1 MVGRALILTVIGTFI
16 ISMMITRTISRSS
29 NAQSDNVVRLFTRV
43 TGRNLAQSGVNLA
56 LRTLASHP
64 SRRTPASWTLSDG
77 KVSVSLLDVHYR
89 GRAAVQ
95 IVSTAR
101 VPYQSS
107 MDAVFSRDTTFT
119 TIAYLP
125 KGFIPKWVKG
135 VITTNNPVKIGGN
148 VDVDG
153 RDHDTTGAAII
164 ASQGVFGVWTT
175 SSFSQV
181 GSSLVGGT
189 NIRDTD
195 YPLSK
200 PADTSVVRANQP
212 AGDYPGSPDSVLGGA
227 DAGFPEGTLK
237 SIALSG
243 YAGSQ
248 YTTDPATL
256 HYPLSGVTYVELPT
270 GGTWMS
276 PNING
281 SGILIVHDST
291 KDAIMKNMSPSTFA
305 GLLICDDISHINA
318 TFTIIGAVVGLTPD
332 PSKTNE
338 IGNGNSNILYSG
350 AAIANAIATI
360 TGDLPVNTFSD
371 KVLAWWE

>member
-29 NAQSDNVVRLFTRV
+29 NAQSDNVVRQFTRV

-56 LRTLASHP
+56 LRTLAAHP
-64 SRRTPASWTLSDG
+64 SMRAPASWTLSG
-77 KVSVSLLDVHYR
+77 GTVSVSLLDVHYR

-95 IVSTAR
+95 IISTAS
-101 VPYQSS
+101 VPYHSS
-107 MDAVFSRDTTFT
+107 IDAVFSRDTTFT

-125 KGFIPKWVKG
+125 KGFIPKLVKG

-153 RDHDTTGAAII
+153 RDHDTTGTAII
-164 ASQGVFGVWTT
+164 AGQGVYGVWTT
-175 SSFSQV
+175 STFNQT

-189 NIRDTD
+189 NMRDAD
-195 YPLSK
+195 YPLAK

-212 AGDYPGSPDSVLGGA
+212 AGAYPGSPDSVLGGPQM
-227 DAGFPEGTLK
+227 GFPEGTLK
-237 SIALSG
+237 SMALSG

-248 YTTDPATL
+248 YTTNPGTL
-256 HYPLSGVTYVELPT
+256 HYPLSGVTYVELPV

-281 SGILIVHDST
+281 SGILVVHYST
-291 KDAIMKNMSPSTFA
+291 KDAVMKNISPGTFV

-338 IGNGNSNILYSG
+338 IGNGNSNSLYSG
-350 AAIANAIATI
+350 DAIANAVATI
-360 TGDLPVNTFSD
+360 KGESPVNTFTD

>member
-101 VPYQSS
+101 VPNQSS

-153 RDHDTTGAAII
+153 RDHDTTGAAIKI
-164 ASQGVFGVWTT
+164 G
-175 SSFSQV
+175 
-181 GSSLVGGT
+181 
-189 NIRDTD
+189 
-195 YPLSK
+195 
-200 PADTSVVRANQP
+200 RAH
-212 AGDYPGSPDSVLGGA
+212 V
-227 DAGFPEGTLK
+227 
-237 SIALSG
+237 
-243 YAGSQ
+243 
-248 YTTDPATL
+248 
-256 HYPLSGVTYVELPT
+256 
-270 GGTWMS
+270 
-276 PNING
+276 
-281 SGILIVHDST
+281 
-291 KDAIMKNMSPSTFA
+291 
-305 GLLICDDISHINA
+305 
-318 TFTIIGAVVGLTPD
+318 
-332 PSKTNE
+332 
-338 IGNGNSNILYSG
+338 
-350 AAIANAIATI
+350 
-360 TGDLPVNTFSD
+360 
-371 KVLAWWE
+371 